1 MAQSRLIFFIL
12 LLVINLTLIA
22 CDDDSIET
30 STLKA
35 IISGN
40 NHTIGGGILNF
51 VSVREEEQFMACM
64 HKKCPLKRFYTIK
77 KNDTTSESHKIHLAL
92 LLPSMPQPDQENTQ
106 TILSTILPVIELAIR
121 QIEEEKLLN
130 GIQLLIHPRDTK
142 CSSSF
147 GPIEAFEL
155 HKQGEADVFLGPIC
169 DYVLAPVAR
178 YAAVWETSV
187 ISTGGLAAAF
197 NYKVSQCRVRKFFL
211 EYSRGG
217 HSIYEII

>member
-12 LLVINLTLIA
+12 LLVINLNQTA

-40 NHTIGGGILNF
+40 NSTAGGGILDF
-51 VSVREEEQFMACM
+51 VSVRNEEQFMSCM

-77 KNDTTSESHKIHLAL
+77 KSNMPSDSHKIHLAL
-92 LLPSMPQPDQENTQ
+92 LLPSLPPPDQENTQ

-121 QIEEEKLLN
+121 QIEEEQLLN
-130 GIQLLIHPRDTK
+130 GIELLIHPRDTK

-155 HKQGEADVFLGPIC
+155 HKQGEADVFLGPVC

-178 YAAVWETSV
+178 YAAVWETAI
-187 ISTGGLAAAF
+187 ISTGGLATAF
-197 NYKVSQCRVRKFFL
+197 NHKVSQCRVR
-211 EYSRGG
+211 YC
-217 HSIYEII
+217 